1 MPKCV
6 CTEEQSCKMKQI
18 LEKPKGKIDKFS
30 YIQGLQHLTAIK
42 HLTGKTK
49 RYIKY
54 KRIYIHI
61 SKDTKKPE
69 HHQPTGSD
77 IHRPLAFVNTIHIP
91 FKIPWRSPQDRTI
104 P

>member
-49 RYIKY
+49 RYIRY

-77 IHRPLAFVNTIHIP
+77 IHRPPSLCQHNTHS
-91 FKIPWRSPQDRTI
+91 F
-104 P
+104 